1 MKHKYKVGETVN
13 FKDLTGN
20 FISGAIIREQKN
32 NLTIDGTVSYEVI
45 KEGASYLVGENQ
57 ILTLLNE

>member
-1 MKHKYKVGETVN
+1 MKHKYKVGETIN

-20 FISGAIIREQKN
+20 FISGGTIKEQKN
-32 NLTIDGTVSYEVI
+32 NLSIDGAVSYEVI

>member
-32 NLTIDGTVSYEVI
+32 KLTIDGTVSYEVI

>member
-32 NLTIDGTVSYEVI
+32 NLTVDGTVSYEVI